1 VAEGAA
7 RVLVLSRT
15 VMLSPSVT
23 LTTLP
28 VRESAEAAMDR
39 NARRQRVM
47 TRAVC
52 SNDVSEVTELIYA
65 VFFRN
70 HASPIIRMKPW

>member
-1 VAEGAA
+1 
-7 RVLVLSRT
+7 
-15 VMLSPSVT
+15 MLSPSAT
-23 LTTLP
+23 LMTLP
-28 VRESAEAAMDR
+28 VRKSAAAAKER

-47 TRAVC
+47 TQAVC